1 MTNFGDAPVDLPAG
15 EVLVSSG
22 PLEDGQLPAN
32 TTVWLR

>member
-22 PLEDGQLPAN
+22 PLDGGQLPAN